1 MANKPPIMPV
11 GAMTS
16 GINMLI
22 YADNG
27 VGKTPLIGTGDKTLI
42 FDADKGSGSAAAFG
56 NSKADK
62 WLVNSWD
69 DLEQGFEH
77 LRHEQHGYKW
87 AWLDSVS
94 TAQEIGL
101 EDIMDGVVAS
111 RPHRKVYHPDKGEY
125 GENMN
130 RLKLWTRHMAAL
142 PINFGITAHPI
153 LASTTEGDDIYMP
166 FVQGKNMIHVVCS
179 YMDVIGYL
187 TIVER
192 QGKSHQVLYT
202 QRHNGFYGRDR
213 FKALGGRM
221 IAPSIPK
228 IEAAIANARRASS
241 RTTTA
246 TPQKQAATKPT
257 GRKLTIKKGN

>member
-11 GAMTS
+11 SQMTS

-27 VGKTPLIGTGDKTLI
+27 VGKTPLIGTGDRTLI
-42 FDADKGSGSAAAFG
+42 LDADKGSSSAASFG
-56 NSKADK
+56 NSQAHK

-69 DLEQGFEH
+69 DLEQAFEY
-77 LRHEQHGYKW
+77 LRHENHPYKW
-87 AWLDSVS
+87 VWLDSVS

-101 EDIMDGVVAS
+101 EDIMEGVVAT
-111 RPHRKVYHPDKGEY
+111 RTHRKVYHPDKGEY

-153 LASTTEGDDIYMP
+153 LGQTTEGDDVYMP

-187 TIVER
+187 TIVESA
-192 QGKSHQVLYT
+192 GKRAQVLYT

-221 IAPSIPK
+221 INPTIPK
-228 IEAAIANARRASS
+228 IEAAIGNARRNGAP
-241 RTTTA
+241 TKQA
-246 TPQKQAATKPT
+246 TPRIPVTPT
-257 GRKLTIKKGN
+257 PRAKRLTIKKGS